1 MKIGIFCSANNDID
15 PDYFAMTMDLGAWI
29 AKNGHSIVYGGCNM
43 GLMEC
48 IAKTVH
54 DAGGRTIGVIPTK
67 VEERGRVS
75 KYVDTEF
82 RCADLNDRKA
92 ILTDQS
98 DVLVALPGGI
108 GTLDELF
115 TVAAA
120 ATIGYHSKR
129 VILYNM
135 KGFWNPLISLLDS
148 LQQQGL
154 TRMHYSK
161 QIQTANNLEELI
173 QLIDAE

>member
-15 PDYFAMTMDLGAWI
+15 PDYFAMTMELGAWI

-129 VILYNM
+129 VVLYNVNGFWDSLM
-135 KGFWNPLISLLDS
+135 ELLGSSKEKGFVRCDLERHLVVADS
-148 LQQQGL
+148 IDELEK
-154 TRMHYSK
+154 Y
-161 QIQTANNLEELI
+161 IQEA
-173 QLIDAE
+173 